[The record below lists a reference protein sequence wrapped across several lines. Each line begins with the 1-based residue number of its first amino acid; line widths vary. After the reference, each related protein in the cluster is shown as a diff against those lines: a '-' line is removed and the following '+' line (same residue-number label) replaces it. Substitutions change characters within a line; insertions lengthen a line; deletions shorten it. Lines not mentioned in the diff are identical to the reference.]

1 MFMKPFSANVSLYLI
16 AVLLS
21 AGLAAAQGLKIYDEN
36 GSMGLR
42 FEAEPGY
49 SYKLSSSSD
58 LGSWSHLVSLRGS
71 GEIDWPLRSS
81 ELGQPRMF
89 FRAKKV
95 AASNVENL
103 TGWTGFQSAMTGRF
117 HIGLIGDS
125 YTHARDR
132 YAKRLKQI
140 LATQYGNLGAGY
152 LGFAYV
158 LGSGD
163 NGSIDETELNYVI
176 PHEQWAK
183 QYGSGFGPDAC
194 HVISSVPNAT
204 LTVQIRKTVDLMK
217 IFYATEP
224 GTGGFRY
231 RIAGGSWSSVVTD
244 GPESLGIEQVDVQS
258 HTAPYDLEIEA
269 LAAGVILI
277 GAEAIKTGDGVV
289 VHKLGATGRRAIDF
303 ANNALAKASLSELN
317 LDLAIIM
324 FATNEQYGNQSPVR
338 FKTGL
343 TNIIT
348 SLRAD
353 HPSIE
358 IVLMLPCYTKYELE
372 SPRTYKLQDY
382 GKVMREV
389 ASTNHAAF
397 IDFTE
402 VFGPA
407 VELQNLID
415 AGLMATDRVHPTTGA
430 SSGGHLIAD
439 TISRSLLSVP

>member
-1 MFMKPFSANVSLYLI
+1 MKPFSANVGLYLI

-21 AGLAAAQGLKIYDEN
+21 AGVAAAQGLKIHDEN

-42 FEAEPGY
+42 FNVEPGY

-81 ELGQPRMF
+81 ELGQQRIF

-117 HIGLIGDS
+117 HVGLIGDS
-125 YTHARDR
+125 YTHARTR
-132 YAKRLKQI
+132 FSKRFKQT
-140 LATQYGNLGAGY
+140 LTVQYGNLGAGF
-152 LGFAYV
+152 LGFSY
-158 LGSGD
+158 LQGGGT
-163 NGSIDETELNYVI
+163 NGSIDETELNYTI
-176 PHEQWAK
+176 PSAQWAS
-183 QYGSGFGPDAC
+183 QYGSGYGPDAC

-204 LTVQIRKTVDLMK
+204 LSVQVLKTVEAMK
-217 IFYATEP
+217 LYYVNVP

-231 RIAGGSWSSVVTD
+231 RIEEGAWSTVATNS
-244 GPESLGIEQVDVQS
+244 PLMLGIETLDLQA
-258 HTAPYDLEIEA
+258 HTAPYDVEIEA
-269 LAAGVILI
+269 LQSGVVLI
-277 GAEAIKTGDGVV
+277 GAEAIKSGDGVV
-289 VHKLGATGRRAIDF
+289 VHKLGASGRRATDF
-303 ANNALAKASLSELN
+303 ANNAASRDSLDE
-317 LDLAIIM
+317 LDLDMAIIM
-324 FATNEQYGNQSPVR
+324 FGTNEQGGNRSPESFR
-338 FKTGL
+338 IGL
-343 TNIIT
+343 QNIIT
-348 SLRAD
+348 SLRANHSEID
-353 HPSIE
+353 
-358 IVLMLPCYTKYELE
+358 IVLVLPCYTKYELE

-407 VELQNLID
+407 LELQNLID
-415 AGLMATDRVHPTTGA
+415 AGLMATDRVHPSKTGVG
-430 SSGGHLIAD
+430 SGGYLIAD
-439 TISRSLLSVP
+439 TISRSVLSVP